1 MKQPK
6 RSEEQWRD
14 IVDEFRASGLSQA
27 AFARKNAI
35 APTTLH
41 TRVAKSSRVA
51 EDSPVV
57 EDSRVAKDSS
67 VAKDSR
73 VAKAVRFVEVVASE
87 GARGRESKPT
97 ATLVVGGT
105 RVEFGECPTARYMVE
120 LLRGLTQ
127 VTS

>member
-1 MKQPK
+1 MGMKQAK

-27 AFARKNAI
+27 AFARKKTI

-41 TRVAKSSRVA
+41 TRVAKS
-51 EDSPVV
+51 
-57 EDSRVAKDSS
+57 
-67 VAKDSR
+67 SR

-87 GARGRESKPT
+87 GARGSESKPT

-105 RVEFGECPTARYMVE
+105 RVEFSEYPAASYMVE